1 VTNEFQV
8 VIAGAGPGGAVLAR
22 DLARAG
28 VAVAVYEAGSEEAI
42 GHNWSDAI
50 EKNALEAVGFELPVL
65 KGGRWEGPLV
75 KKYELDDNLFEPH
88 AVPRM
93 QIWFPDLTG
102 KTRTDVEFRYITTDR
117 ITLNR
122 LLRKQAVDA
131 GARIFYGQRA
141 DGLLGKVDGALEEI
155 AVEGM
160 RVTDLA
166 NNSTREIRADVT
178 VDATGYLSVLR
189 TALSGAASI
198 NRVFA
203 GGDLAAVYRT
213 VRRLDPEKAAADNL
227 SDHYRYGAF
236 KGYFWTHLHH
246 PDAID
251 VGGGVKEEPGRINPR
266 DIVEEMIKERP
277 AISGEKLRGGGGTV
291 LVSRSPYTLAAAGF
305 LAVGDAAGQVIP
317 TTGCGVGGAM
327 VGALLAAETVVAALK
342 NGDTSI
348 GALWPYNRKWF
359 AGPGRGNHFAA
370 LAGLKEI
377 LQTLTHEELAFL
389 MRKDILSGEMLTP
402 SINGIFYEPD
412 LMTTLRTLIRG
423 ISRPGLLMQLNRA
436 TTMGKKIFHH
446 YRHYP
451 ESWDPDTFRTWEE
464 KARALFDAIIKA

>member
-342 NGDTSI
+342 NGDISI
-348 GALWPYNRKWF
+348 GALWSYNRKWF

-377 LQTLTHEELAFL
+377 LQALTHEELAFL

-436 TTMGKKIFHH
+436 TTMGKKIFNH

-451 ESWDPDTFRTWEE
+451 ESWDPDTFRTWEQ

>member
-1 VTNEFQV
+1 MTNEYQV
-8 VIAGAGPGGAVLAR
+8 AIAGAGPGGVVLAR
-22 DLARAG
+22 DLAAAG
-28 VAVAVYEAGSEEAI
+28 IAVAVYETGLEEAL

-50 EKNALEAVGFELPVL
+50 EISALEAVGFELPVL
-65 KGGRWEGPLV
+65 KEGRWEGALV
-75 KKYELDDNLFEPH
+75 KKHELDDNLFEPH
-88 AVPRM
+88 AVPRL

-122 LLRKQAVDA
+122 LLRRQAVDA

-141 DGLLGKVDGALEEI
+141 DGLLGKVDGVLEEI
-155 AVEGM
+155 VVKGL

-166 NNSTREIRADVT
+166 TNDTREIRADVT

-189 TALSGAASI
+189 TGLTGAAPI

-227 SDHYRYGAF
+227 ADHYRYGAF

-251 VGGGVKEEPGRINPR
+251 VGGGVKEEPGRVNPR
-266 DIVEEMIKERP
+266 AIVEEMIKERP
-277 AISGEKLRGGGGTV
+277 SISAEKLRGGGGLV
-291 LVSRSPYTLAAAGF
+291 LVSRSPYTLATTGF

-327 VGALLAAETVVAALK
+327 VGALLAAETVVAALEK
-342 NGDTSI
+342 GDTSI
-348 GALWPYNRKWF
+348 GALWSYNRKWF

-370 LAGLKEI
+370 LAGLKETP
-377 LQTLTHEELAFL
+377 QTLTHEELAFL
-389 MRKDILSGEMLTP
+389 MRKEILSGEMLTP

-412 LMTTLRTLIRG
+412 LATSLKSLIRG
-423 ISRPGLLMQLNRA
+423 ITRPGLLLQLNKA
-436 TTMGKKIFHH
+436 TTLGKKIFHH

-451 ESWDPDTFRTWEE
+451 ETWDPDTFRAWEQ
-464 KARALFDAIIKA
+464 KARALFGGIVK